1 MVFGVIERIETA
13 LVLKR
18 LRERTV
24 VAILGARQ
32 VGKTTLARQVAQRW
46 KGQVHTF
53 DLERVVDQRRLADAE
68 LTLGP
73 LRGLVVLDE
82 VQHLPGLFAALRV
95 LADRPRRPAR
105 FLVLG
110 SASPELLKQSAE
122 SLAGRISYVDL
133 SGLVVAESGPAAWPK
148 LWLRGGFPA
157 SFLARSEQVS
167 RQWRADFIRTFV
179 TRDLP
184 ELGIRVAPAT
194 LTRFWS
200 MLAHVHAQVLN
211 WSELG
216 RSMGVDDHVVR
227 RYVDILAQTFM
238 VRPLPPWF
246 ENISKRQVKSPKLL
260 LRDSGVLHTLLDV
273 PDERTLQG
281 HPRLG
286 ASFEGFV
293 IEQLLSTLR
302 VEPGQAFFWRTH
314 DGAELDLLVV
324 RGKHRLGFEVKH
336 TSAPS
341 VTPSMR
347 IALHDLKLDKLLV
360 IHPGKERWPM
370 AERIEAIPITALA
383 NVDFPQ
389 LAAAPDRQT

>member
-1 MVFGVIERIETA
+1 MIERLE
-13 LVLKR
+13 VSDVVRR
-18 LRERTV
+18 LRERVV

-32 VGKTTLARQVAQRW
+32 VGKTTLSRQVARKW
-46 KGQVHTF
+46 DGPVHAF
-53 DLERVVDQRRLADAE
+53 DLERTVDQRRLADPE
-68 LTLGP
+68 LALGG

-82 VQHLPGLFAALRV
+82 VQHLPGLFKALRV
-95 LADRPRRPAR
+95 LADRPRKPAR

-133 SGLVVAESGPAAWPK
+133 PGLLLREAGPKAWRR
-148 LWLRGGFPA
+148 LWLRGGFPS
-157 SFLARSEQVS
+157 SFLARREAASA
-167 RQWRADFIRTFV
+167 QWRADLVRTFV

-194 LTRFWS
+194 IGRFWS

-216 RSMGVDDHVVR
+216 RSMSVDDHVVR

-238 VRPLPPWF
+238 VRSLPPWF

-260 LRDSGVLHTLLDV
+260 LRDSGLLHTLLDV
-273 PDERTLQG
+273 PDERTLLG

-293 IEQLLSTLR
+293 IEQVLGALR
-302 VEPGQAFFWRTH
+302 ADPSSAFFWRTH
-314 DGAELDLLVV
+314 DGAELDLLVF
-324 RGKHRLGFEVKH
+324 RGKKRLGFEVKH

-341 VTPSMR
+341 MTRSMQ
-347 IALHDLKLDKLLV
+347 IALRDLRLDKLFV
-360 IHPGKERWPM
+360 IHAGQERWPM
-370 AERIEAIPITALA
+370 ADRTEAIPVTAIPSL
-383 NVDFPQ
+383 
-389 LAAAPDRQT
+389 T

>member
-1 MVFGVIERIETA
+1 VYIRAYMIERLEVAT
-13 LVLKR
+13 VGRR
-18 LRERTV
+18 LRERVV

-32 VGKTTLARQVAQRW
+32 VGKTTLAKQVARRW
-46 KGQVHTF
+46 RGPVHSF
-53 DLERVVDQRRLADAE
+53 DLERAVDQRRLADPE
-68 LTLGP
+68 LVLGP

-82 VQHLPGLFAALRV
+82 VQHLPELFKTLRV
-95 LADRPRRPAR
+95 LADRPRKPAR

-110 SASPELLKQSAE
+110 SASPELLRQSAE

-133 SGLVVAESGPAAWPK
+133 PGLLLGEVGTKTWRR
-148 LWLRGGFPA
+148 LWLRGGFP
-157 SFLARSEQVS
+157 SSYLARNEAVS
-167 RQWRADFIRTFV
+167 GQWRADFVRTFV

-194 LTRFWS
+194 LGRFWS

-216 RSMGVDDHVVR
+216 RSMAVDDHVVR

-238 VRPLPPWF
+238 VRSLQPWF

-260 LRDSGVLHTLLDV
+260 LRDSGLLHTLLDV
-273 PDERTLQG
+273 RDEKTLQG
-281 HPRLG
+281 HARLG

-293 IEQLLSTLR
+293 IEQVLGALNVDPSS
-302 VEPGQAFFWRTH
+302 AFFWRTA

-324 RGKHRLGFEVKH
+324 RGKSRLGFEVKH

-347 IALHDLKLDKLLV
+347 IALHDLRLDKLLV
-360 IHPGKERWPM
+360 IHAGTERWAM
-370 AERIEAIPITALA
+370 ADRIEAIPVTAIPSLA
-383 NVDFPQ
+383 
-389 LAAAPDRQT
+389 

>member
-1 MVFGVIERIETA
+1 VVGVIDRIQTIE
-13 LVLKR
+13 VLRR
-18 LRERTV
+18 LRERVV

-32 VGKTTLARQVAQRW
+32 VGKTTLARQVALRW
-46 KGQVHTF
+46 KGQVHAF
-53 DLERVVDQRRLADAE
+53 DLERTVDQRRLQDAE
-68 LTLGP
+68 LTLDP

-82 VQHLPGLFAALRV
+82 VQHLPQLFKALRV
-95 LADRPRRPAR
+95 LADRPRTPAR

-133 SGLVVAESGPAAWPK
+133 PGLLLGEVPTKGWAK
-148 LWLRGGFPA
+148 LWLRGGFPS
-157 SFLARSEQVS
+157 SFVARSEAAS
-167 RQWRADFIRTFV
+167 CQWRADFVRTFV

-194 LTRFWS
+194 LGRFWS
-200 MLAHVHAQVLN
+200 MLAHVHAQTLN

-216 RSMGVDDHVVR
+216 RSMAVDDHVVR

-238 VRPLPPWF
+238 VRTLPPWF
-246 ENISKRQVKSPKLL
+246 ENISKRQVKSPKLV
-260 LRDSGVLHTLLDV
+260 LRDSGVLHTLLDI
-273 PDERTLQG
+273 PDARMLQG
-281 HPRLG
+281 HVRLG

-293 IEQLLSTLR
+293 IEQILGVLR
-302 VEPGQAFFWRTH
+302 VDSPNAFFWRTH

-324 RGKHRLGFEVKH
+324 HGGARLGFEVKY

-347 IALHDLKLDKLLV
+347 IALHDLRLDKLFV
-360 IHPGKERWPM
+360 VHAGSERWPM
-370 AERIEAIPITALA
+370 AERIEAIPVTAIASL
-383 NVDFPQ
+383 
-389 LAAAPDRQT
+389 R